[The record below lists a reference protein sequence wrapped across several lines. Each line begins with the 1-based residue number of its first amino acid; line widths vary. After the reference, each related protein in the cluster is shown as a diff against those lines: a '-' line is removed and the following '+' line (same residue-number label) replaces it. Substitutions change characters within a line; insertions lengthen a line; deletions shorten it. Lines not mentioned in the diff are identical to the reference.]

1 MLLTLVD
8 DLLDLA
14 KEEQL
19 TFTLN
24 KGYFNMIDSIEK
36 TFETLK
42 FISEGRNI
50 QTVLKIDPS

>member
-19 TFTLN
+19 TFSLN
-24 KGYFNMIDSIEK
+24 KSYFNMI
-36 TFETLK
+36 
-42 FISEGRNI
+42 
-50 QTVLKIDPS
+50 